1 MEEFV
6 KNTVDQIGY
15 SLIGAYLR
23 GASGSDDPFPKKV
36 KNSEIGLEVV
46 GESYIPS
53 GDNPLVTTRFNSP
66 AISCGVLSNLI
77 TSCKERVKS
86 YAEKAE
92 MFANGNYEK
101 AKKVTEDYARKVLLS
116 ALPIAYGEG
125 ADDDELKQDI
135 RVLLRESKE
144 EFEKRV
150 TETEKEKAEE
160 KEESTSDDVLSD
172 DGEGQDVNSTG
183 EESEE
188 GAADMGSEEFG
199 DNQGIETENPEDQD
213 ETSQADDLA
222 EDNNDSDSDDDDEND
237 ITPDDEYETSDWDGE
252 ADDDTEEEP
261 TNTFDDNSSDDDS
274 DEDEND
280 ITPKDEGTGEMYNFA
295 NIWGGIEMNDEMQK
309 TVDEY
314 NRTRA
319 FGEEQRFFYKGAFIG
334 IEPTELK
341 EMSKELL
348 NRENKNFI
356 ALSESFSPSEM
367 VNLHGVATAHQDYVR
382 SQASLMA
389 FQRKLGIKRYI

>member
-15 SLIGAYLR
+15 SLIGVYLR
-23 GASGSDDPFPKKV
+23 GASGSDDPFPKKA

-77 TSCKERVKS
+77 TSCKERIKS

-116 ALPIAYGEG
+116 ASPIAYGEG

-150 TETEKEKAEE
+150 TETEKEKTEE

-172 DGEGQDVNSTG
+172 NGEGQDVDST
-183 EESEE
+183 EDSEE
-188 GAADMGSEEFG
+188 DASDMGSEEFG
-199 DNQGIETENPEDQD
+199 DSQGIETENPDDRD
-213 ETSQADDLA
+213 ETSQADDEA
-222 EDNNDSDSDDDDEND
+222 DSNNDSDDEN
-237 ITPDDEYETSDWDGE
+237 ETSDWDGE
-252 ADDDTEEEP
+252 NDEDSDDKP
-261 TNTFDDNSSDDDS
+261 VNTFDDKSSDDS
-274 DEDEND
+274 DDEND
-280 ITPKDEGTGEMYNFA
+280 ITPKDEGKGEMYNFSDM
-295 NIWGGIEMNDEMQK
+295 WGGIEMNEEMQK

-348 NRENKNFI
+348 DRENKNFI

-367 VNLHGVATAHQDYVR
+367 VKLHGVATAHQDYVR